1 MHVVK
6 EWAGHSEISTTQQ
19 FYLKVSD
26 GDFDKAVKESFW
38 IKPVATEKVTENQ
51 KKAENEGSEE
61 NKKAS

>member
-1 MHVVK
+1 M
-6 EWAGHSEISTTQQ
+6 
-19 FYLKVSD
+19 KVSD

-38 IKPVATEKVTENQ
+38 TKPVVTEKVTENQ